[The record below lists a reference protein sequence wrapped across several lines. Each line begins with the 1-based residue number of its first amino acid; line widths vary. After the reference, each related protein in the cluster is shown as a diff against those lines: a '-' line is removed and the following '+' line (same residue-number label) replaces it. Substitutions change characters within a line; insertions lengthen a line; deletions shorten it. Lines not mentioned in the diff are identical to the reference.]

1 MDTVVLYCVINL
13 LIRYSALLSWLTDMS
28 EYENMRTAD
37 IIADAL
43 LDWNVDT
50 IFGLPGDGINGFMEA
65 LRTRQDKIRF
75 ILVRHEESAAFM
87 ACAYAKYTGKL
98 GACVATSGPGAIHLL
113 NGLYDA
119 KLDNAPVIAIT
130 GSTYSDLMGSS
141 YQQDVN
147 LLQLFSD
154 VSVYNNIITAPEQAE
169 MAVDIACRT
178 AFAQRGVS
186 HLTIPI
192 DVQEKKLQG
201 KYSRHKVPGHTSDTF
216 VAAGDVLPDRRLLE
230 QAADIINAGNKIVI
244 LVGQGALNAGQEV
257 ISVAERIEAPVVKAL
272 LGKAVIPDNH
282 PNDIGGIGMLGTEP
296 ATDAMSEADTLIMI
310 GTSFPYIEYLPK
322 PGQARGV
329 QIDIKAEKIGLR
341 YPVEV
346 GLIGDS
352 KKILSALLPLLRD
365 RTTKNSNGGGGS
377 SHQQYR
383 QNEQQQEQHK
393 FLRSK
398 QQSMKEWTEL
408 LDRQIKQADKKKP
421 IKPQAIASAVSEEL
435 QDNAVISVDSGTNT
449 IWAARFLNIRR
460 GMKFSVSGTLASM
473 ACGLPYAIAAQL
485 AYPDRQC
492 VAFVGDG
499 GFAMLMSEF
508 ATAVQY
514 NLPIKVVILKN
525 NTLGMIRWEQMAF
538 LGNPEF
544 GVEFSPI
551 DFAKIAEACGG
562 IGYTIKEYDDIKPI
576 MKKAMSE
583 NTTRKPTI
591 VEAYVDPFEPPMPPK
606 IEPEFVQNMAE
617 SFAKGQPYA
626 RRIGLTLYRN
636 RMMNSKIKTLQ
647 NKLGEKINNLSSD
660 DRE

>member
-1 MDTVVLYCVINL
+1 
-13 LIRYSALLSWLTDMS
+13 
-28 EYENMRTAD
+28 MRTAD
-37 IIADAL
+37 IIAEAL
-43 LDWNVDT
+43 LDWNVDI

-119 KLDNAPVIAIT
+119 KLDNTPVIAIT

-192 DVQEKKLQG
+192 DVQERKLLG
-201 KYSRHKVPGHTSDTF
+201 KYSQHKVPGHTSDTF
-216 VAAGDVLPDRRLLE
+216 VAAGNALPDRHLLE
-230 QAADIINAGNKIVI
+230 HAAEVINSGNKIVI

-257 ISVAERIEAPVVKAL
+257 ISVAEKIEAPVVKAL

-282 PNDIGGIGMLGTEP
+282 PNSIGGIGMLGTEP
-296 ATDAMSEADTLIMI
+296 ATDAMSEADTLLMI

-322 PGQARGV
+322 PGQARGI
-329 QIDIKAEKIGLR
+329 QIDIKAERIGLR
-341 YPVEV
+341 YPIEV

-352 KKILSALLPLLRD
+352 KKILSALLTLLRD
-365 RTTKNSNGGGGS
+365 RRTDGSNNS

-383 QNEQQQEQHK
+383 KEEEQQQK

-398 QQSMKEWTEL
+398 QQSMKEWIEL
-408 LDRQIKQADKKKP
+408 LDRQSKQQADKKKP
-421 IKPQAIASAVSEEL
+421 IKPQAIASAVSKEL
-435 QDNAVISVDSGTNT
+435 HDNAIISVDSGTNT
-449 IWAARFLNIRR
+449 IWAARFLNIRE

-485 AYPDRQC
+485 AYPERQC
-492 VAFVGDG
+492 IAFVGDG
-499 GFAMLMSEF
+499 GFAMLMGEF

-514 NLPIKVVILKN
+514 NLPIKVIILKN

-562 IGYTIKEYDDIKPI
+562 IGYTIKEPDDIKPI
-576 MKKAMSE
+576 MKKAMSD

-591 VEAYVDPFEPPMPPK
+591 IEAHVDPFEPPMPPK

-626 RRIGLTLYRN
+626 KRIGLTLYRN
-636 RMMNSKIKTLQ
+636 RMNSTMKTIQ
-647 NKLGEKINNLSSD
+647 NKLGEKINNFISD
-660 DRE
+660 DNK

>member
-1 MDTVVLYCVINL
+1 
-13 LIRYSALLSWLTDMS
+13 MS

-37 IIADAL
+37 IIAEAL
-43 LDWNVDT
+43 LDWNVDI

-65 LRTRQDKIRF
+65 LRTRQDKIKF

-119 KLDNAPVIAIT
+119 KLDNTPVIAIT

-192 DVQEKKLQG
+192 DVQERKLEG

-216 VAAGDVLPDRRLLE
+216 VAAGGALPDRYLLE
-230 QAADIINAGNKIVI
+230 HAADVLNSGNKIVI

-257 ISVAERIEAPVVKAL
+257 ISVAERIGAPVVKAL

-282 PNDIGGIGMLGTEP
+282 PYSIGGIGMLGTEP
-296 ATDAMSEADTLIMI
+296 ATDAMSEADTLLMI

-322 PGQARGV
+322 PGQARGI

-346 GLIGDS
+346 GLTGDS
-352 KKILSALLPLLRD
+352 KKVLSALLPLLRD
-365 RTTKNSNGGGGS
+365 RRTNGNSSNNYSS
-377 SHQQYR
+377 SHQQY
-383 QNEQQQEQHK
+383 QGEEEEQQE

-398 QQSMKEWTEL
+398 QQSMKRWIEL
-408 LDRQIKQADKKKP
+408 LDRQSSKQTDEKKA
-421 IKPQAIASAVSEEL
+421 IKPQAIASAVSEQL
-435 QDNAVISVDSGTNT
+435 QDNAIISVDSGTNT
-449 IWAARFLNIRR
+449 IWAARFLNIRK

-485 AYPDRQC
+485 AYPERQC

-514 NLPIKVVILKN
+514 NLPIKVIILKN

-562 IGYTIKEYDDIKPI
+562 IGYTIKESDEIEPI
-576 MKKAMSE
+576 MKKAMSDK
-583 NTTRKPTI
+583 TTRKPTVI
-591 VEAYVDPFEPPMPPK
+591 EAYVDPFEPPTPPK

-626 RRIGLTLYRN
+626 KRIGLTLYRN
-636 RMMNSKIKTLQ
+636 QMNSTIKTIQ
-647 NKLGEKINNLSSD
+647 NKLGEKINNLIPD
-660 DRE
+660 DNK

>member
-1 MDTVVLYCVINL
+1 
-13 LIRYSALLSWLTDMS
+13 MS

-37 IIADAL
+37 IIAEAL
-43 LDWNVDT
+43 LDWNIDI

-65 LRTRQDKIRF
+65 LRTRQDKIKF

-119 KLDNAPVIAIT
+119 KLDNTPVIAIT

-192 DVQEKKLQG
+192 DVQERKLEG

-216 VAAGDVLPDRRLLE
+216 VTAGGALPDRYLLE
-230 QAADIINAGNKIVI
+230 HAADVLNSGNKIVI

-257 ISVAERIEAPVVKAL
+257 ISVAERIGAPVVKAL

-282 PNDIGGIGMLGTEP
+282 PYSIGGIGMLGTEP
-296 ATDAMSEADTLIMI
+296 ATDAMSEADTLLMI

-322 PGQARGV
+322 PGQARGI

-346 GLIGDS
+346 GLTGDS
-352 KKILSALLPLLRD
+352 KKVLSALLPLLRD
-365 RTTKNSNGGGGS
+365 RRTNGNSSNNYSS

-383 QNEQQQEQHK
+383 GEEEQQQ

-398 QQSMKEWTEL
+398 QQSMKRWIEL
-408 LDRQIKQADKKKP
+408 LDRQSSKQTDEKKA
-421 IKPQAIASAVSEEL
+421 IKPQAIASAVSEQL
-435 QDNAVISVDSGTNT
+435 QDNAIISVDSGTNT
-449 IWAARFLNIRR
+449 IWAARFLNIRK

-485 AYPDRQC
+485 AYPERQC

-514 NLPIKVVILKN
+514 NLPIKVIILKN

-562 IGYTIKEYDDIKPI
+562 IGYTIKESDEIEPI
-576 MKKAMSE
+576 MKKAMSDK
-583 NTTRKPTI
+583 TTRKPTVI
-591 VEAYVDPFEPPMPPK
+591 EAYVDPFEPPTPPK

-626 RRIGLTLYRN
+626 KRIGLTLYRN
-636 RMMNSKIKTLQ
+636 QMNSTIKTIQ
-647 NKLGEKINNLSSD
+647 NKLGEKINNLIPD
-660 DRE
+660 DNK